1 MKKVLVTLVAV
12 ATLAAFAGT
21 ASAVTCTID
30 HKPAAT
36 LLLPYFQTTVSNT
49 GGTIAPTPFGAGFGG
64 DTLVTVVN
72 ASAADTLAHVVVW
85 NVRSLPVLDFNI
97 GLTGFDVISWSMGSV
112 LTGTLPSNPALNG
125 NNACGDSD
133 FYRFVPNQFPTT
145 NDNNAST
152 NYNTPAFPQSFAS
165 TIAAQLDGSDQCL
178 EGDIDPTFDAN
189 GNDVLIGYVTID
201 MVNYCTFANPNDAT
215 YWQDIAAG
223 FENSLWGDYTIQ
235 SEGTTPTYGNTL
247 VALEADVTPQTGLNY
262 GTDGAGEGNPLRT
275 FYARYWEASDGTY
288 EIPAVPG
295 GYNGG
300 QAYLN
305 SIGLFSPIQGDMRE
319 PLGVNW
325 GARYINAAGGQAT
338 FFRAWRASADG
349 LKDLSGDGC
358 NAQEANVFTIIWDQD
373 EVPAE
378 QTGCQVSPCP
388 PNTTFNIPL
397 ETQRISILE
406 FAGSAAADA
415 GWVYIDFGS
424 LSNDGATDL
433 DQAWLAYD
441 FQVPGAF
448 ANAGIEGVQLDAN
461 SCVPADYAGSVVGT
475 LPELPT
481 PLNADGVTGSS
492 NFF

>member
-36 LLLPYFQTTVSNT
+36 LLLPYFQTTISNT

-85 NVRSLPVLDFNI
+85 NRRSVPVLDFNI
-97 GLTGFDVISWSMGSV
+97 GLTGFDVISMSMGGV
-112 LTGTLPSNPALNG
+112 LTGTLPVNPALEG
-125 NNACGDSD
+125 NNACGNGN
-133 FYRFVPNQFPTT
+133 FVRFVPNQFPTG
-145 NDNNAST
+145 NDGSAST
-152 NYNTPAFPQSFAS
+152 NYGTPAFPQSFAS
-165 TIAAQLDGSDQCL
+165 TLAAELDGSDDCA
-178 EGDIDPTFDAN
+178 EGGIAPNFDAN
-189 GNDVLIGYVTID
+189 GNDQLVGYVTID
-201 MVNYCTFANPNDAT
+201 MVNYCTFANPNDPT
-215 YWQDIAAG
+215 YWQDVAAG

-247 VALEADVTPQTGLNY
+247 VALEADVTPGTGLNY

-275 FYARYWEASDGTY
+275 FYARYWEDSDGVVF
-288 EIPAVPG
+288 IGAVPG
-295 GYNGG
+295 LYNGG
-300 QAYLN
+300 QTYLN
-305 SIGLFSPIQGDMRE
+305 SIGLFSPIVGDMRE

-338 FFRAWRASADG
+338 FFRAWRASADS
-349 LKDLSGDGC
+349 LSDLTGSGC
-358 NAQEANVFTIIWDQD
+358 TATEPNVFTVIWDED
-373 EVPAE
+373 EVPAT

-388 PNTTFNIPL
+388 PGETFNIPL
-397 ETQRISILE
+397 ETQRVSIAD
-406 FAGSAAADA
+406 FAGSNAAAA
-415 GWVYIDFGS
+415 GWVYIDFGFTN
-424 LSNDGATDL
+424 NDATVL

-461 SCVPADYAGSVVGT
+461 SCVPADDAGSVDPI

-481 PLNADGVTGSS
+481 PLNADGITGSG
-492 NFF
+492 F